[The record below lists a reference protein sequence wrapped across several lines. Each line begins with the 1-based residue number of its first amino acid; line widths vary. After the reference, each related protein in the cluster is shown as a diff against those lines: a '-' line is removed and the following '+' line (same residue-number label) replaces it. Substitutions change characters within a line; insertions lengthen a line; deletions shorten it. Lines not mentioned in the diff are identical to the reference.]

1 MKTLKESLLGD
12 LEKNVSVTTSDMY
25 RDMYKVPKIK
35 DFKKSILGDY
45 HIQWQCKD
53 IIQKYV
59 NILNLNISDKYSQ
72 DITGFGIHIYP
83 KQSKYDTPSENIYL
97 LYNDGYELVEKNYSI
112 YGVGCDNMTIPQI
125 KKEIIE
131 FFNAVVEN
139 PDLIKKLFEYSEK
152 RKKEIDNYGF
162 CDTKTLKEI
171 LKF

>member
-12 LEKNVSVTTSDMY
+12 LEKNVSVTVSDMY

-35 DFKKSILGDY
+35 DFKKSILGYY

-53 IIQKYV
+53 IIQKYI
-59 NILNLNISDKYSQ
+59 NILNLNDKYSQ
-72 DITGFGIHIYP
+72 DITGFGIHVYP
-83 KQSKYDTPSENIYL
+83 KQSKYDTCTEYIYL

-131 FFNAVVEN
+131 FFNAVLEN
-139 PDLIKKLFEYSEK
+139 HDLIKKLFEYSEK

-162 CDTKTLKEI
+162 YDTKTLKEI